1 MQNPAIRW
9 QARESGGNSELLR
22 ARAAAAAEGAAAE
35 LTQPCDR
42 VKPKG

>member
-1 MQNPAIRW
+1 MQNPAIRR
-9 QARESGGNSELLR
+9 QARESEGDSELLR
-22 ARAAAAAEGAAAE
+22 ACAAAAAEGAAAE